1 MKLHI
6 LSDLHFEFQKWPA
19 RIDVNE
25 IDADV
30 TILAGDIGIGLQG
43 IQWALDHFR
52 RPVIYVMGNHEYYG
66 QRPMAKTL
74 EKAKQKCAETHV
86 HLLHDDCSVIDG
98 VRFLGTTLWTDFA
111 LFGIESREAMMTNA
125 RATMTDYT
133 VIYGVRRGRV
143 IEPGVSL
150 RRQGDLITPQ
160 TTLALHEKGRQFL
173 EKQLTITENADGN
186 AWKATV
192 VVSHHAPST
201 RSLVDPSARSP
212 DDAAYGSHL
221 ESLIQ
226 KTNLWVHGHTHKASD
241 YRVGASRVV
250 CNPRGY
256 KDSGSEAVEGFDP
269 CYVVE
274 VRA

>member
-25 IDADV
+25 IDADL
-30 TILAGDIGIGLQG
+30 TILAGDIGVGLQG

-74 EKAKQKCAETHV
+74 EKAKRKCAETYV
-86 HLLHDDCSVIDG
+86 HLLDD
-98 VRFLGTTLWTDFA
+98 DFA
-111 LFGIESREAMMTNA
+111 LFGIEKREAMMANA
-125 RATMTDYT
+125 RKTMTNYI

-143 IEPGVSL
+143 SEPGVSL

-160 TTLALHEKGRQFL
+160 TALALREKGRQFL
-173 EKQLTITENADGN
+173 EKQFAITENADGN

-192 VVSHHAPST
+192 VVSHHAPSA
-201 RSLVDPSARSP
+201 RSLVNPLARSP
-212 DDAAYGSHL
+212 DDAAYVWLASGIPDPENQPMGSRPYSH
-221 ESLIQ
+221 SI
-226 KTNLWVHGHTHKASD
+226 
-241 YRVGASRVV
+241 
-250 CNPRGY
+250 
-256 KDSGSEAVEGFDP
+256 
-269 CYVVE
+269 
-274 VRA
+274 